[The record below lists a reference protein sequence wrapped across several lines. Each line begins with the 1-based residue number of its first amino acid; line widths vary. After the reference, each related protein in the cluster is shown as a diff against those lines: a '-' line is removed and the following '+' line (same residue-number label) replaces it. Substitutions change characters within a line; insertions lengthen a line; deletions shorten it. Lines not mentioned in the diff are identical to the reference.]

1 MPAQRRLIT
10 GSRHYEAM
18 EILAYVIAGLVSLA
32 MVAAFFYVFIWAAR
46 KDGDKDL
53 ATQRKLG
60 FRRKTRLG
68 L

>member
-1 MPAQRRLIT
+1 MDIA
-10 GSRHYEAM
+10 
-18 EILAYVIAGLVSLA
+18 AYVISGIISLA
-32 MVAAFFYVFIWAAR
+32 VVVAFYRVLFWAAR
-46 KDGDKDL
+46 KDGEKNI

>member
-1 MPAQRRLIT
+1 
-10 GSRHYEAM
+10 M
-18 EILAYVIAGLVSLA
+18 EILEYTIAGIVSLA
-32 MVAAFFYVFIWAAR
+32 MIVVFFRILFWAAR
-46 KDGDKDL
+46 KDGEEDL

>member
-1 MPAQRRLIT
+1 
-10 GSRHYEAM
+10 M
-18 EILAYVIAGLVSLA
+18 EIIGYVIASLVSLA
-32 MVAAFFYVFIWAAR
+32 MVVVFFYVLFWAAR